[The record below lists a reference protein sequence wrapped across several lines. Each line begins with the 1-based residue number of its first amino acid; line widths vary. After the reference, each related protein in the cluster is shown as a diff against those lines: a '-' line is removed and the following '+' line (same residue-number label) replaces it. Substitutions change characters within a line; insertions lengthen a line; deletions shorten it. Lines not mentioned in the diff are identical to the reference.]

1 MNEERV
7 KREQIESQGQ
17 GLKDQNKEIVSQLQS
32 LQKSTDERSGVQ
44 NE

>member
-7 KREQIESQGQ
+7 KREQIESQVQ
-17 GLKDQNKEIVSQLQS
+17 VLKDQNKEIVSQLQS
-32 LQKSTDERSGVQ
+32 LQKSTDERSGAQ